1 MEPIKNLDVLI
12 MASERMQDTF
22 RAFKEIPE
30 VLKALQAAQN
40 YPKEL
45 DKAILDKKEEL
56 KSLEKAK
63 AVYKRQVDA
72 LSLEVA
78 QKIDKLDGLD
88 KDLKKKIAENTAK
101 EDYELEKVRKV
112 NNDAVESSIKTMRH
126 EIESHER
133 RMKESERELARKLA
147 EHEAIKEAMAKTEE
161 EIEAKVN
168 AAKAKLTKIKASLEV

>member
-45 DKAILDKKEEL
+45 DKAILNKKDEL

-63 AVYKRQVDA
+63 AIHQRQVDA

-78 QKIDKLDGLD
+78 QKVDRLNGLD
-88 KDLKKKIAENTAK
+88 EELKKKIAENTAR
-101 EDYELEKVRKV
+101 ENHELEVVRKA
-112 NNDAVESSIKTMRH
+112 NNDAVESSIKTMNH
-126 EIESHER
+126 EIAGNER
-133 RMKESERELARKLA
+133 RIRESEKELARKLA
-147 EHEAIKEAMAKTEE
+147 EHEAIKDAMAKTEE
-161 EIEAKVN
+161 EIEARVN
-168 AAKAKLTKIKASLEV
+168 AAKAKLSKIKASLEV